1 MQRCPRGRRSMIGNH
16 VYGYTVPRVR
26 IPLSAPSKN
35 LYTHSGVQVFILHK
49 TERGIRKGVNKTV
62 LRTVFSP

>member
-26 IPLSAPSKN
+26 IPLSAPKQKA
-35 LYTHSGVQVFILHK
+35 LRMECFLFWR
-49 TERGIRKGVNKTV
+49 EGIEADRKEKAPEE
-62 LRTVFSP
+62 LF